1 MSICACVH
9 TRRGGGGGRASDYPH
24 VHTAPSNSSFLGLP
38 IELGKERDV
47 GVRFTGLHC
56 SGS

>member
-9 TRRGGGGGRASDYPH
+9 TRGGGGASDYPH

-47 GVRFTGLHC
+47 GVRFAGLHC